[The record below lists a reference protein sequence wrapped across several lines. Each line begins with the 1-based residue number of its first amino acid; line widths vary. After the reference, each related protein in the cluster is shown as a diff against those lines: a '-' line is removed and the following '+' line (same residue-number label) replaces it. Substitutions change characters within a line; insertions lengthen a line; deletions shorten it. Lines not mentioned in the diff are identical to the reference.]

1 MKELKEAIVYL
12 FQRKGKDT
20 LSERELILSASMDL
34 GWFTPDEAK
43 QLVDICLELKILS
56 RVDSGLSPNFDIKNY
71 SIPIDFSPSENI
83 LQMEAQE
90 PLLFSILR
98 HIDSKTELGRST
110 IMSEINRKQD
120 ALDVEIEVAAIL
132 VAKKYDIDI
141 SGFLREAESEI
152 ARRAQERK

>member
-1 MKELKEAIVYL
+1 MKELREAIVYL
-12 FQRKGKDT
+12 FQRKGKDI
-20 LSERELILSASMDL
+20 LSEKELILSASMDL

-43 QLVDICLELKILS
+43 QLIDICLELKLLS
-56 RVDSGLSPNFDIKNY
+56 REDTGLTPNFDYKNY
-71 SIPIDFSPSENI
+71 SIPIDFTPSENI

-98 HIDSKTELGRST
+98 HIVSKTGLGRSD
-110 IMSEINRKQD
+110 IMSEINKKQD

-132 VAKKYDIDI
+132 VAKNYEIDI

-152 ARRAQERK
+152 FRRAEKGK